1 MADVIE
7 RWHVAAKAADP
18 AQLDALLADDAIFE
32 SPVVHTPQV
41 GKAIVTAYLT
51 AAFEV
56 LNNEHFHY
64 LGEWIG
70 EGSAVLEFATE
81 LDGVKINGVD
91 MIWWN
96 AEGRITRFKVMVR
109 PLKAIN
115 TVHALMGAK
124 LTAMLSKGAA

>member
-18 AQLDALLADDAIFE
+18 ALLDGLLAEDAVFE
-32 SPVVHTPQV
+32 SPIVHTPQV
-41 GKAIVTAYLT
+41 GKPIVTAYLT
-51 AAFEV
+51 AAFQV

-70 EGSAVLEFATE
+70 EDSAVLEFGTE
-81 LDGVKINGVD
+81 LDGVKVNGVD